1 VNSLWG
7 WVGFNVVVLAIL
19 ALDLGVLHRRSEKV
33 SLKEAASWSA
43 VWVALSLG
51 FAFAIYQTM
60 GKESGLEFLTGYL
73 IEYALSV
80 DNIFVFVLIFTY
92 FKVPEK
98 YQHRVLFWGIIGA
111 LVLRGVMI
119 VAGSALVTRFA
130 WTLYIFGA
138 FLVFT
143 GVKMA
148 FQKDEDVYNPE
159 RDPILRLARRLVPV
173 TDDYHGDK
181 FFIRQPGK
189 TGRLRY
195 AATPLFIVLLIV
207 DTTDI
212 IFATDS
218 IPAIFAVTR
227 DPFIVYTSNI
237 CAVLGLRALYF
248 LLASVVDKF
257 VYLKLGLSLVLVFI
271 GGKMLLEHFVHCR
284 SSRRW
289 AWSVRSWPPRSL
301 PRSGGH
307 GQGTKAC
314 LWVTPETSATSF
326 GYLPPLYIHL
336 RISECDSLHARHSLR
351 CLSLLRSRAR
361 WLKMPERIWRWIFA

>member
-1 VNSLWG
+1 MNSLWG
-7 WVGFNVVVLAIL
+7 WIGFNVVVLAIL

-33 SLKEAASWSA
+33 SLKEAATWSA

-51 FAFAIYQTM
+51 FAFAVYRTM
-60 GKESGLEFLTGYL
+60 GEESGLEFLTGYL

-92 FKVPEK
+92 FGVPEK

-143 GVKMA
+143 GLRMA
-148 FQKDEDVYNPE
+148 LQKDEDVYNPE
-159 RDPILRLARRLVPV
+159 RDPILRLARRLLPV

-181 FFIRQPGK
+181 FFVRQPGK
-189 TGRLRY
+189 TGLSRY

-271 GGKMLLEHFVHCR
+271 GGKMLLEHFVHLPIV
-284 SSRRW
+284 
-289 AWSVRSWPPRSL
+289 ASL
-301 PRSGGH
+301 GVVGAVLAASIV
-307 GQGTKAC
+307 A
-314 LWVTPETSATSF
+314 
-326 GYLPPLYIHL
+326 
-336 RISECDSLHARHSLR
+336 SLR
-351 CLSLLRSRAR
+351 WPRTGH
-361 WLKMPERIWRWIFA
+361 

>member
-1 VNSLWG
+1 MNSLWG
-7 WVGFNVVVLAIL
+7 WVGFNVAVLAIL
-19 ALDLGVLHRRSEKV
+19 ALDLGVLHRRSAKV
-33 SLKEAASWSA
+33 SLKEAAVWSA
-43 VWVALSLG
+43 VWVALSLC
-51 FAFAIYQTM
+51 FAFAVYQTM
-60 GKESGLEFLTGYL
+60 GKQSGLEFLTGYL

-92 FKVPEK
+92 FQVPEK

-143 GVKMA
+143 GIKMA
-148 FQKDEDVYNPE
+148 LQKDENAYNPE
-159 RDPILRLARRLVPV
+159 RDPVLRLARRIIPV
-173 TDDYHGDK
+173 ANDYHGDK
-181 FFIRQPGK
+181 FFIRQPVAGGG
-189 TGRLRY
+189 TRL
-195 AATPLFIVLLIV
+195 AATQLFIVLLIV

-248 LLASVVDKF
+248 LLAGVVDKF
-257 VYLKLGLSLVLVFI
+257 VYLKLGLSLVLIFI
-271 GGKMLLEHFVHCR
+271 GGKMLLEHFVHLPIV
-284 SSRRW
+284 
-289 AWSVRSWPPRSL
+289 ASL
-301 PRSGGH
+301 GVVGAVLAASIL
-307 GQGTKAC
+307 A
-314 LWVTPETSATSF
+314 
-326 GYLPPLYIHL
+326 
-336 RISECDSLHARHSLR
+336 SLR
-351 CLSLLRSRAR
+351 WPR
-361 WLKMPERIWRWIFA
+361 EGH